1 LQKLRLFH
9 KSIIPLLGTRKSTVN
24 ESSLRNATM
33 TITVSR
39 NLKPSDLAQMF
50 QKIDIDGNG
59 NLDKSEV
66 KGLVDEA
73 GVENMSDR
81 DYDVLF
87 ASIDLDGNGTLDFTE
102 FCAFFASISV
112 DESSEDKFE
121 EA

>member
-1 LQKLRLFH
+1 
-9 KSIIPLLGTRKSTVN
+9 
-24 ESSLRNATM
+24 M

-81 DYDVLF
+81 EYDVLF
-87 ASIDLDGNGTLDFTE
+87 ASINLDGNGTLDFTE